1 MEDRSTKVPLEWPLE
16 RMRMQN
22 PRIRALLG
30 SVRSLDRVLESN
42 FAILHCSPTRLLEIW
57 DTVRTVCSVVQTE
70 IVPLMKQPSVLPEL
84 DKAVRS
90 ARQTLTF
97 LDGEVFAHI
106 DRFPDQPEENQFDD
120 LRKTLCITIG
130 KLHGLLVDTLGE
142 MLAADPRSQHDVDY
156 FLARK
161 FPVDVEESE
170 WLQTSVGR
178 LNSDLLQ
185 LSARRHADL
194 GTVIDMMAESGQL
207 PSPEVWQRLANFLG
221 ALESALAPKLKSI
234 AGLRAI
240 RFGELEVLQAHAR
253 DLPESCRVASE
264 LYATAGVI
272 LQTLSTSPDLD
283 DSKATRRVAAE
294 VERVLSSRIVT
305 SLRFIEDE
313 LRDLAT
319 FVPLWMNSIVKRR
332 ALMLRPHDTDSG
344 EAGDVDSLLS
354 EIDR

>member
-1 MEDRSTKVPLEWPLE
+1 
-16 RMRMQN
+16 MQN

-57 DTVRTVCSVVQTE
+57 DTVRTVCGVVQSE
-70 IVPLMKQPSVLPEL
+70 VVPLMKQPSVLPDL
-84 DKAVRS
+84 DGAVRN

-106 DRFPDQPEENQFDD
+106 ERFPDQPEESQFDE

-130 KLHGLLVDTLGE
+130 KLHGVLVDTLGE
-142 MLAADPRSQHDVDY
+142 ILAADPRSQHDVDY

-161 FPVDVEESE
+161 FPLDVEESE
-170 WLQTSVGR
+170 WLQTSVDR
-178 LNSDLLQ
+178 LHSDLLQ
-185 LSARRHADL
+185 LSARRHTDL
-194 GTVIDMMAESGQL
+194 GSVIDSMGKSGHL
-207 PSPEVWQRLANFLG
+207 PSSEVWQRLADFLG
-221 ALESALAPKLKSI
+221 ALETAFAPKLKSI

-240 RFGELEVLQAHAR
+240 RFGELEVLQAHSR
-253 DLPESCRVASE
+253 ELPESCRVVSE

-272 LQTLSTSPDLD
+272 LDTLSKSPYLD
-283 DSKATRRVAAE
+283 DNEATQQVAEE

-305 SLRFIEDE
+305 ALRFIEDE

-332 ALMLRPHDTDSG
+332 ALMLRPNGDDPGDAG
-344 EAGDVDSLLS
+344 EEGQPKT
-354 EIDR
+354 RGNT